1 MQCVLRRDANVAVIK
16 IETHELIEEF
26 KNMVK
31 FHLASGY
38 WTKEDARGFMRQTI
52 LEIEDELEK
61 C

>member
-1 MQCVLRRDANVAVIK
+1 MIR

-31 FHLASGY
+31 FHLAMGY

-52 LEIEDELEK
+52 LEIEDELER